1 MSKLNELILKTMD
14 LGTKKNK
21 SLRPVKLD
29 ETLQDWELQ
38 LSNNQKSKISTIT
51 KNGPL
56 LLIFIRGTWCPFCR
70 MHMKNLRDWVAKLQN
85 KKATIIVVS
94 SEPLDKIKDWLQENS
109 FPYLFASDERMLLSD
124 HFGVRIR
131 PNDFSQAATFLIDS
145 DLSVRLA
152 YVGKRDRQNFK
163 EMEAALERA

>member
-94 SEPLDKIKDWLQENS
+94 SEPLEKSRIGYKKI
-109 FPYLFASDERMLLSD
+109 A
-124 HFGVRIR
+124 
-131 PNDFSQAATFLIDS
+131 FLIS
-145 DLSVRLA
+145 LPLMSGCCSQIILV
-152 YVGKRDRQNFK
+152 
-163 EMEAALERA
+163 